1 MESRLP
7 NTSSSTIRASVNI
20 NVKMVCEENG
30 VDLEIVKKTV
40 IDLIRKHSSSKE
52 ILLGQLLFY
61 FIGQFP
67 NLPGLIFGPLAEACL
82 GKHTHGL
89 LTILQTLIF
98 AFYFRTL
105 E

>member
-30 VDLEIVKKTV
+30 VDLEIVKKTA

-61 FIGQFP
+61 LHQFP
-67 NLPGLIFGPLAEACL
+67 NLTGLISVPLAEACL